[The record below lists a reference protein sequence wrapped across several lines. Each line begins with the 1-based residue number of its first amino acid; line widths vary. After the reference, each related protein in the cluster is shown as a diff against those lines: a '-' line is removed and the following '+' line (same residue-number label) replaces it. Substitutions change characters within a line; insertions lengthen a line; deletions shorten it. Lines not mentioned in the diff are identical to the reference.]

1 MIRLAVQTS
10 RLNNLAEI
18 LSLLLILAFVLT
30 LTYFVTRWVA
40 VYQKG
45 QMRGRNLQ
53 VIETLRITNNK
64 LIQIVKAGDE
74 YLVVA
79 IGKDEVHLLT
89 RLTKDQ
95 LEKLPASNSDEEFPT
110 GNFKD
115 ILEKMKE
122 HLPKK

>member
-1 MIRLAVQTS
+1 MIRLAVQAS

-18 LSLLLILAFVLT
+18 LSLLLILAFVLV

-45 QMRGRNLQ
+45 QMRGHNLQ
-53 VIETLRITNNK
+53 VIETLRVTNNK
-64 LIQIVKAGDE
+64 FIQIVRAGDE

-79 IGKDEVHLLT
+79 IGKDEMHLLT
-89 RLTKDQ
+89 RLTKEQ
-95 LEKLPASNSDEEFPT
+95 LEKLPADDSDGGFPV

-115 ILEKMKE
+115 VLEKMKE

>member
-1 MIRLAVQTS
+1 MAKLAVQAS

-18 LSLLLILAFVLT
+18 LSLLLILVFVLF
-30 LTYFVTRWVA
+30 LTYFVTKWVA

-45 QMRGRNLQ
+45 QLRGRNLQ
-53 VIETLRITNNK
+53 VIETLRLTNNK

-79 IGKDEVHLLT
+79 IGKDEIHLLT
-89 RLTKDQ
+89 RLTDEQ
-95 LEKLPASNSDEEFPT
+95 LEKLPANDSGGELPV

-115 ILEKMKE
+115 VLEKMKE
-122 HLPKK
+122 RLPKK

>member
-1 MIRLAVQTS
+1 MIKLAVQTS

-18 LSLLLILAFVLT
+18 LSLLLILAFVLV
-30 LTYFVTRWVA
+30 LTYFVTKWVA

-45 QMRGRNLQ
+45 QMRGHNLQ
-53 VIETLRITNNK
+53 VIETLRVTNNK

-79 IGKDEVHLLT
+79 IGKDEMHLLT
-89 RLTKDQ
+89 RLTKEQ
-95 LEKLPASNSDEEFPT
+95 LEVLPANDFAGEFPV
-110 GNFKD
+110 GSFKD
-115 ILEKMKE
+115 VFEKMKE

>member
-1 MIRLAVQTS
+1 MVKLAVQAS

-18 LSLLLILAFVLT
+18 LSLLLILVFVLS

-45 QMRGRNLQ
+45 QMHNRNLQ
-53 VIETLRITNNK
+53 VVETLRITNNK
-64 LIQIVKAGDE
+64 FIQIVKAGEE
-74 YLVVA
+74 YLVIA

-89 RLTKDQ
+89 RLTKEQ
-95 LEKLPASNSDEEFPT
+95 LEKLPANDTDRESV

>member
-64 LIQIVKAGDE
+64 LIQIVKVGDE

-95 LEKLPASNSDEEFPT
+95 LEKLPASNFDEEFST

>member
-1 MIRLAVQTS
+1 MIKLAVQTS

-18 LSLLLILAFVLT
+18 LSLLLILAFVLV
-30 LTYFVTRWVA
+30 LTYFVTKWVA

-53 VIETLRITNNK
+53 VIETLRVTNNK

-79 IGKDEVHLLT
+79 IGKDEMHLLT
-89 RLTKDQ
+89 KLTKEQ
-95 LEKLPASNSDEEFPT
+95 LEKLPANDSVGEFPV
-110 GNFKD
+110 GSFKD
-115 ILEKMKE
+115 VFEKMKD

>member
-1 MIRLAVQTS
+1 MVKLAVQAS

-18 LSLLLILAFVLT
+18 LSLLLILVFVLS

-40 VYQKG
+40 VYQKS
-45 QMRGRNLQ
+45 QVQGRNLQ
-53 VIETLRITNNK
+53 VVETLRITNNK
-64 LIQIVKAGDE
+64 FIQIVKAGDE
-74 YLVVA
+74 YLVIA

-89 RLTKDQ
+89 RLTKEQ
-95 LEKLPASNSDEEFPT
+95 LEKLPVNDSNRELSM

-115 ILEKMKE
+115 VLEKMKE

>member
-1 MIRLAVQTS
+1 MVKVAVQAS

-18 LSLLLILAFVLT
+18 LSLLLILVFVLS

-45 QMRGRNLQ
+45 QVKGRNLQ
-53 VIETLRITNNK
+53 VVETLSITNNK
-64 LIQIVKAGDE
+64 FIQIVKAGDE
-74 YLVVA
+74 YLVIA

-89 RLTKDQ
+89 RLTKEQ
-95 LEKLPASNSDEEFPT
+95 LENLPASDTDRELSV

-115 ILEKMKE
+115 VLEKMKE

>member
-1 MIRLAVQTS
+1 MVKVAVQAS

-18 LSLLLILAFVLT
+18 LSLLLILVFVLS

-45 QMRGRNLQ
+45 QVKGRNLQ
-53 VIETLRITNNK
+53 VVETLRITNNK
-64 LIQIVKAGDE
+64 FIQIVKAGDE
-74 YLVVA
+74 YLVIA

-89 RLTKDQ
+89 RLTKEQ
-95 LEKLPASNSDEEFPT
+95 LEKLPASDTDRELSV
-110 GNFKD
+110 GNFKVV
-115 ILEKMKE
+115 LEKMKE